1 MDKFE
6 EFLNKTGEIGYV
18 KRISNAIV
26 FCDGLPNI
34 HLSEIVIFEN
44 GEIGQVFSSGRDL
57 VEIVIFSKGYIK
69 VGSKVARTG
78 QTLKISVGEHFLGAL
93 VSPLDLISF
102 EDGDTVNVTKSIE
115 VDPPGIDKR
124 RNIDKPFETG
134 VSIVDLMLPLGKG
147 QKELIIGDRKTN
159 KTQFLL
165 QNVLTQAQKGTICVY
180 CAIAKKRTD
189 VLFFQNFIKE
199 NNISDKVVIV
209 ASYPDDPPGIVYLS
223 PYVAMTISEYFKDKG
238 IDVFVALDDLTAHAK
253 YYREIS
259 LLAGRFPGRN
269 SYPGD
274 IFYLHSRLLER
285 AGNFIFKDAK
295 GSASQSS
302 ITCMPVAEMV
312 MGDFSGYI
320 QTNLMAMTDGHLY
333 FDRDYFNQGKRPAIN
348 PFLSVTRVGRQAQTP
363 LIRELSRK
371 LTSFMVAYEK
381 MKEFMHFGA
390 ELSEE
395 SQKMLILGD
404 KISGIFEQSSIYSR
418 PNELSILLF
427 SAIWAG
433 YWQEKDVNALK
444 IELRKLSTLF
454 LTNKEF
460 RQQITDVVS
469 NSPSFL
475 YLIDAL
481 KSSQAN
487 ILQMLAGIKQ

>member
-1 MDKFE
+1 M
-6 EFLNKTGEIGYV
+6 NKTGEIGYV

-26 FCDGLPNI
+26 FCDGLPSV

-57 VEIVIFSKGYIK
+57 VEIIIFSKGYIK
-69 VGSKVARTG
+69 VGTRVARTG
-78 QTLKISVGEHFLGAL
+78 QTLKISLGDHLLGVTA
-93 VSPLDLISF
+93 SPLDLITF
-102 EDGDTVNVTKSIE
+102 DENAPEGTTKTIE
-115 VDPPGIDKR
+115 FDPPGIDKR
-124 RNIDKPFETG
+124 KNIDKHFETG
-134 VSIVDLMLPLGKG
+134 VTVVDLMLPLGKG
-147 QKELIIGDRKTN
+147 QKELVIGDRKTS
-159 KTQFLL
+159 KTLFVL
-165 QNVLTQAQKGTICVY
+165 QSVLTQAQKGTICVY

-189 VLFFQNFIKE
+189 VLYFQQFIKDNKIE
-199 NNISDKVVIV
+199 DKVVV
-209 ASYPDDPPGIVYLS
+209 VVSYPDDPSGIVYLS
-223 PYVAMTISEYFKDKG
+223 PYIAMTIAEYFKDKG
-238 IDVFVALDDLTAHAK
+238 QDVFIAFDDLTAHAK

-295 GSASQSS
+295 GNISQSS
-302 ITCMPVAEMV
+302 ITCMPIAEMV

-395 SQKMLILGD
+395 SQKMLILGN
-404 KISGIFEQSSIYSR
+404 KISSIFEQSSVSSR
-418 PNELSILLF
+418 PHELSILLF
-427 SAIWAG
+427 STIWAG
-433 YWQEKDVNALK
+433 FWQEKDVNELK
-444 IELRKLSTLF
+444 IELRKLSELF
-454 LTNKEF
+454 LKDAGF
-460 RQQITDVVS
+460 RKQLSDVIA
-469 NSPSFL
+469 NSPSFS
-475 YLIDAL
+475 YLIDSM

-487 ILQMLAGIKQ
+487 ILQLIMGIK

>member
-1 MDKFE
+1 M
-6 EFLNKTGEIGYV
+6 
-18 KRISNAIV
+18 
-26 FCDGLPNI
+26 
-34 HLSEIVIFEN
+34 
-44 GEIGQVFSSGRDL
+44 
-57 VEIVIFSKGYIK
+57 
-69 VGSKVARTG
+69 
-78 QTLKISVGEHFLGAL
+78 
-93 VSPLDLISF
+93 
-102 EDGDTVNVTKSIE
+102 
-115 VDPPGIDKR
+115 
-124 RNIDKPFETG
+124 
-134 VSIVDLMLPLGKG
+134 
-147 QKELIIGDRKTN
+147 
-159 KTQFLL
+159 
-165 QNVLTQAQKGTICVY
+165 
-180 CAIAKKRTD
+180 
-189 VLFFQNFIKE
+189 
-199 NNISDKVVIV
+199 
-209 ASYPDDPPGIVYLS
+209 
-223 PYVAMTISEYFKDKG
+223 
-238 IDVFVALDDLTAHAK
+238 
-253 YYREIS
+253 
-259 LLAGRFPGRN
+259 
-269 SYPGD
+269 
-274 IFYLHSRLLER
+274 HSRLLER

-404 KISGIFEQSSIYSR
+404 KIAGIFEQSSIYSR

-427 SAIWAG
+427 SAILAG